1 MIKRLITLVKHWREA
16 KTAFSTLSYLY
27 SNSNT
32 SLDALG
38 GLTEEE
44 VQAVCSWASSLTKSA
59 TLSNSNSSTPPL
71 HQSSTPTIVE
81 IGTLFGLTA
90 RELSRQIVGG
100 RVIAVDNFSWNP
112 FGLPSK
118 VHEAFTRRIL
128 RGTKVEL
135 VNCSSDDW
143 RKQIKGPIDMIFF
156 DASHRYEDVKAECE
170 WAKSAGI
177 KMICGHDYG
186 NPNPRFG
193 VTRAVNEVFG
203 AENVEVVG
211 MCWRVKQ

>member
-1 MIKRLITLVKHWREA
+1 MQGEVRDMIKLLITLLRHWREA

-27 SNSNT
+27 ADGNT

-38 GLTEEE
+38 GLTVEEM
-44 VQAVCSWASSLTKSA
+44 QAVCRWATES
-59 TLSNSNSSTPPL
+59 PGMMV
-71 HQSSTPTIVE
+71 VE
-81 IGTLFGLTA
+81 VGTLFGLTA
-90 RELSRQIVGG
+90 RELARQITDG

-128 RGTKVEL
+128 RGSKVEL
-135 VNCSSDDW
+135 VNCSSEDW
-143 RKQIKGPIDMIFF
+143 RKQVKGQIDMVFF

-170 WAKSAGI
+170 WAKAAGI
-177 KMICGHDYG
+177 TMICGHDYG

-203 AENVEVVG
+203 AANIEVAG
-211 MCWRVKQ
+211 MCWRVNR

>member
-1 MIKRLITLVKHWREA
+1 MQGKVRDMITRLITLLRHWREA

-27 SNSNT
+27 ADGNT

-44 VQAVCSWASSLTKSA
+44 MNAVCSWASSLT
-59 TLSNSNSSTPPL
+59 TPSNPPL
-71 HQSSTPTIVE
+71 PQSSTPTIVE
-81 IGTLFGLTA
+81 VGTLFGLTA
-90 RELSRQIVGG
+90 RELARQITDG

-128 RGTKVEL
+128 RGSKVEL
-135 VNCSSDDW
+135 VNCSSEDW
-143 RKQIKGPIDMIFF
+143 RKQVKGQIDMVFF

-170 WAKSAGI
+170 WAKDAGV

-203 AENVEVVG
+203 AANVEVVG
-211 MCWRVKQ
+211 MCWRVKR

>member
-1 MIKRLITLVKHWREA
+1 MIKRLITLIKHWCEA

-27 SNSNT
+27 SGTNT
-32 SLDALG
+32 SLDVLG

-44 VQAVCSWASSLTKSA
+44 MQAVCKWATEEIGMSV
-59 TLSNSNSSTPPL
+59 
-71 HQSSTPTIVE
+71 VE
-81 IGTLFGLTA
+81 VGTLFGLTA
-90 RELSRQIVGG
+90 RELAWQVAGG

-118 VHEAFTRRIL
+118 IHEAFTRRIL
-128 RGTKVEL
+128 LGTKVEL
-135 VNCSSDDW
+135 VNCSSEDW
-143 RKQIKGPIDMIFF
+143 RKQVKGSIDMIFF

-170 WAKSAGI
+170 WAKAAGI
-177 KMICGHDYG
+177 KIISGHDYG

-203 AENVEVVG
+203 PSNVEVVG
-211 MCWRVKQ
+211 MCWRVKG